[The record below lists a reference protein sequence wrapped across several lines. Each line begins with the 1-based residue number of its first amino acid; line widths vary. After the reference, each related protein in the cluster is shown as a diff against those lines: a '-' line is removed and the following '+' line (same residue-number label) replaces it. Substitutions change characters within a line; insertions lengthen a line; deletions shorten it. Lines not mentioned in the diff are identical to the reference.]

1 MQVKT
6 QKDLGSYLLNNG
18 MLDYLVNRANS
29 GAKNWFGFP
38 EQRITGIALAHE
50 IAKLHADKLSPE
62 DCVDY
67 AQRVN
72 NAIYEKI
79 IKSQQ

>member
-6 QKDLGSYLLNNG
+6 QNDLGSYLLSNG

-29 GAKNWFGFP
+29 GSKNWFGFP
-38 EQRITGIALAHE
+38 EQRITGITLAHE
-50 IAKLHADKLSPE
+50 IAKNHADKLTPE
-62 DCVDY
+62 QCVEF
-67 AQRVN
+67 AQKVN